1 MDILSQPLVPEPARR
16 YWALGDAQVA
26 FDSII
31 KDARAG
37 RLTSKDANNIA
48 FQFPF
53 LALEDAARRTG
64 FARLQEATQDDQF
77 IKTVLLVIGDDVGM
91 LSLLQR
97 RAAQYWMRLVYDAT
111 GQTSHTVSPTLAA
124 SLRGTELH
132 GYTCED
138 VRLPVRALHI
148 GVPPDVVGLELPDS
162 DGAKWTAT
170 DLLIVEESGPR
181 LWRLCLEAL
190 TGEGRSAHVVTMHLP
205 PGMPLEKAVAQ
216 HEAKAA
222 PGLDW
227 RPLWTW
233 AIGAVLSLTPPASR
247 A

>member
-16 YWALGDAQVA
+16 YWALGNAQVA
-26 FDSII
+26 FDAVI

-37 RLTSKDANNIA
+37 RLTSKDANDIA
-48 FQFPF
+48 FQLPF

-77 IKTVLLVIGDDVGM
+77 IKTVLLVIGDDVEM
-91 LSLLQR
+91 ISFLQR

-111 GQTSHTVSPTLAA
+111 GQTSHTVAPALAE

-132 GYTCED
+132 GYTCDD
-138 VRLPVRALHI
+138 VRLPVRALHLV
-148 GVPPDVVGLELPDS
+148 VPPDAGLELPDN
-162 DGAKWTAT
+162 DRVRWTAT
-170 DLLIVEESGPR
+170 DLLIVEESEPR
-181 LWRLCLEAL
+181 VWRLCLEAP
-190 TGEGRSAHVVTMHLP
+190 TGDGRSAHVVTMALP
-205 PGMPLEKAVAQ
+205 RRMALDAAMAQ
-216 HEAKAA
+216 HAQKAA
-222 PGLDW
+222 RGADW

-233 AIGAVLSLTPPASR
+233 ALGAVLSLTMPTSR